1 MHVQALV
8 ARAADCNPQEVS
20 NAYWCV
26 RSTDERLP
34 AQSALLASLQARA
47 EDPSAVPVV

>member
-1 MHVQALV
+1 M

-26 RSTDERLP
+26 DWILKLAWKGITLAAHD
-34 AQSALLASLQARA
+34 AYFALSGLGL
-47 EDPSAVPVV
+47 